1 MLTRKQREE
10 NKLSKDKSNFKI
22 TKRCLGS
29 SKIILRSQQKFGSTL
44 YNIFRENINK
54 IAFNEND
61 EWWETSNVRVILNL
75 YDTDPG
81 RVCEEELMKHL
92 EIENWV

>member
-1 MLTRKQREE
+1 MCWQESKGKKINYQKI
-10 NKLSKDKSNFKI
+10 NQISKLL
-22 TKRCLGS
+22 LGS
-29 SKIILRSQQKFGSTL
+29 NKIILRSQQKLGSTL
-44 YNIFRENINK
+44 YSVFRENVNK
-54 IAFNEND
+54 IVLSEND
-61 EWWETSNVRVILNL
+61 EWWESSNVRVIVNL

>member
-1 MLTRKQREE
+1 MCWQESKGKKINYQKI
-10 NKLSKDKSNFKI
+10 NQISKLL
-22 TKRCLGS
+22 LGS
-29 SKIILRSQQKFGSTL
+29 NKIILRSQQKLGSTL
-44 YNIFRENINK
+44 YNVFRENVNK
-54 IAFNEND
+54 IVLSEND
-61 EWWETSNVRVILNL
+61 EWWESSNVRVIVNL